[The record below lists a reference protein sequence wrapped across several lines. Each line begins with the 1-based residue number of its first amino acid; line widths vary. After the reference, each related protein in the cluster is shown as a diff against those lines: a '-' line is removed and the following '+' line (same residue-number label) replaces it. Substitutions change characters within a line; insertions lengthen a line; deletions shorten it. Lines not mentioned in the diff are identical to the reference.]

1 MSLIKDVEREEA
13 KADFFKYD
21 CPDVT
26 ELVPAP
32 IIRCE
37 CGYSGPSQLIM
48 SYLKKARCPKCHV
61 WSKYEE

>member
-1 MSLIKDVEREEA
+1 MSLGSDLDREQA
-13 KADFFKYD
+13 KEDYLKYD

-37 CGYSGPSQLIM
+37 CGYSGPSQCFI
-48 SYLKKARCPKCHV
+48 SEIKEARCPKCKV
-61 WSKYEE
+61 WSKYDG